1 MVSFFETNIYKEF
14 QIRKINMERKKSTK
28 KEIIP
33 TILILTIIL
42 ISLVSF
48 VNAQENSSSTTTLVE
63 EIDFFWM
70 NGCSAC
76 AQMKPYLEEISS
88 QYNITLNSY
97 ETSKNRELFTEKL
110 EEYEVPK
117 NKRGYVPTVFI
128 KDKYF
133 VGYSSEITNA
143 IESIILG
150 EEIDNSENLVGEVVR
165 TKVLGIWDVEVS
177 LDEKSLF
184 TAGFILALLDSINVC
199 SITVLIFLIIYSLS
213 IGSIKK
219 TFKIGIIFTIVI
231 FLFYSLFM
239 LFLTNILGV
248 FVNDYNFQI
257 RMGIILISFFGGMIL
272 IKDFFWYGKGISLSI
287 PKSAKPLLE
296 KYIKQATIGSTII
309 LGVLASLVELPC
321 TAIFPLIYTTML
333 AESGILGFKKISY
346 ILFYNLIYIWPLL
359 FLTFSTYFSWTKIEN
374 VDEKIQDY
382 KGLMK
387 LIAGIALIIISI
399 YFTLPLIR

>member
-1 MVSFFETNIYKEF
+1 M
-14 QIRKINMERKKSTK
+14 NMDRKKLTK

-42 ISLVSF
+42 ISLISS
-48 VNAQENSSSTTTLVE
+48 VNAQEDNSSTTPLVE

-70 NGCSAC
+70 NGCGAC

-97 ETSKNRELFTEKL
+97 ESSKKRDLFTEKL
-110 EEYEVPK
+110 EEYDVPK

-133 VGYSSEITNA
+133 VGYSAEITNA
-143 IESIILG
+143 IESLILG
-150 EEIDNSENLVGEVVR
+150 EEIDNSESLVGEVVK
-165 TKVLGIWDVEVS
+165 TKILGIWDVEVS
-177 LDEKSLF
+177 INEKSLF

-219 TFKIGIIFTIVI
+219 TFKTGIVFTIVI

-239 LFLTNILGV
+239 LFLTNVLGV

-257 RMGIILISFFGGMIL
+257 RMGIILISLFGGIIL

-296 KYIKQATIGSTII
+296 KYIKQATLGSTII

-333 AESGILGFKKISY
+333 AESGVLGFQKVSY
-346 ILFYNLIYIWPLL
+346 VLFYNLIYIWPLL

-374 VDEKIQDY
+374 VDEKIQKY

-387 LIAGIALIIISI
+387 LIAGVALIIISI
-399 YFTLPLIR
+399 YFTIPLIR